1 MTSSPRSNS
10 WSLLA
15 ALGGSVLLVPL
26 TLPPSTASA
35 GEPASG
41 PSAQRDL
48 LDKYC
53 LTCHNYTDFKGGLE
67 LELFDPEHPLDY
79 PQVAEKML
87 KKLRVGMMP
96 PAGEDRPAPAAVQT
110 LIHSLEKTIDANEK
124 PNLSVPKLHRLN
136 RDEYS
141 NAVRDLLAL
150 DIDTSKFLPADDS
163 SRGFDNQAS
172 ALTLSS
178 ALLEAYLSAAA
189 RVSRVAIGEAASPAQ
204 VTYRIPQDTTQN
216 YHVEGLPFATRG
228 GIAIDHT
235 FPSDGTYTFK
245 VIAVTLGNM
254 GSDRPFGEVRGEQ
267 LLVYVDDKRVAK
279 VDWDKALGVGR
290 RFSDPD
296 DDGGARGQLKPIDVT
311 VPMTAGPHKI
321 GVTFLATNFAP
332 GLDMNHAFERSTI
345 ETGGLPG
352 YTFYPHI
359 GSVRID
365 GPSNAKEATDSPSRK
380 RIFVCKPSS
389 ASDEERCARQITTT
403 LARRAYRGYSTPD
416 NIDALMGFYKI
427 GRSNGGSFDDGVA
440 AIVQRVLV
448 DPKFLYRVEATP
460 NGTAP
465 GAAYKVSDLD
475 LASRLSF
482 FLWSTIPDDTL
493 LQLAEQKQLSKP
505 GVLQKQVRRMLG
517 DPRAAALTRN
527 FASQWLGL
535 RALAGHAPVVD
546 QFPDFDDNL
555 REAFR
560 EEAQLLFTSLLQED
574 RSVMDLLTA
583 DYTFVNE
590 RLARHYGI
598 PGIQGSEFRRVRL
611 EGDLASRQG
620 ILGKGAMLTV
630 SSQPGRTSPVIRGQ
644 WVLRTLLGT
653 PAPDPPANVPALE
666 AKTTDQAG
674 NGKVPT
680 MREAL
685 SAHRDKPQCAGCHKM
700 MDPIGFAL
708 EPFDAVG
715 HSRSVDQSGQ
725 PIDAKDVMYD
735 GSPVDGPAG
744 VRNFVLKYKDQYVQN
759 VVSNLLT
766 YALGRGTE
774 YDDMPT
780 VRALVAKSAGENYK
794 LKTIIEAITATDV
807 FRMNVAPGGANGK
820 EKDGAGVPAQSGTAS
835 NTPAVHHA
843 PGG

>member
-1 MTSSPRSNS
+1 MTSSKTLS
-10 WSLLA
+10 SLVA
-15 ALGGSVLLVPL
+15 TLGGCVLL
-26 TLPPSTASA
+26 LPIGASA
-35 GEPASG
+35 GDPAG
-41 PSAQRDL
+41 PNAQREL

-53 LTCHNYTDFKGGLE
+53 ISCHNYTDYKGGLE

-79 PQVAEKML
+79 AKVAEKML
-87 KKLRVGMMP
+87 KKMRVGMMP
-96 PAGEDRPAPAAVQT
+96 PSGEDHPGPEAVQSF
-110 LIHSLEKTIDANEK
+110 IHTLEKTIDANEK
-124 PNLSVPKLHRLN
+124 PSLSVPKLHRLN
-136 RDEYS
+136 RTEYS

-178 ALLEAYLSAAA
+178 ALLEAYLSAAT
-189 RVSRVAIGEAASPAQ
+189 RISRIAVGEAAGPTQ
-204 VTYRIPQDTTQN
+204 VTYRVPEDTTQN
-216 YHVEGLPFATRG
+216 YHVEGLPFGTRG
-228 GIAIDHT
+228 GILINHT

-245 VIAVTLGNM
+245 VFSVNLGNM
-254 GSDRPFGEVRGEQ
+254 GNFRPFGEIKGEQ
-267 LLVYVDDKRVAK
+267 LLVYVDDKRIAK
-279 VDWDKALGVGR
+279 VDWDQALGVNR
-290 RFSDPD
+290 RFD
-296 DDGGARGQLKPIDVT
+296 DEGGGQLKTIDVT
-311 VPMTAGPHKI
+311 LPVTAGEHKI

-352 YTFYPHI
+352 FTFYPHI

-365 GPSNAKEATDSPSRK
+365 GPADAREATDSPSR
-380 RIFVCKPSS
+380 RHLFTCHPAKP
-389 ASDEERCARQITTT
+389 SDEERCAREITTK
-403 LARRAYRGYSTPD
+403 LAHRAYRGYSTPQ
-416 NIDALMGFYKI
+416 NVDALMGFYSI
-427 GRSNGGSFDDGVA
+427 GRRNNGSFDNGIA
-440 AIVQRVLV
+440 AVVQRVLV
-448 DPKFLYRVEATP
+448 DPKFLYRVETTP
-460 NGTAP
+460 DGVAP
-465 GAAYKVSDLD
+465 GAAYRVSDLD

-482 FLWSTIPDDTL
+482 FLWSSIPDDTL
-493 LQLAEQKQLSKP
+493 LQLAQSKQLSKP
-505 GVLQKQVRRMLG
+505 DVFKKQVRRMLG
-517 DPRAAALTRN
+517 DARASALTRN
-527 FASQWLGL
+527 FAAQWLGL

-555 REAFR
+555 RQAFR
-560 EEAQLLFTSLLQED
+560 EEAELFFTSLLDED

-590 RLARHYGI
+590 RLAKHYGI
-598 PGIQGSEFRRVRL
+598 PGIRGSEFRRVKL
-611 EGDLASRQG
+611 EGELAARQG
-620 ILGKGAMLTV
+620 LLGKGAILTV

-644 WVLRTLLGT
+644 WVLRNLLGT

-674 NGKVPT
+674 NGKVPS

-685 SAHRDKPQCAGCHKM
+685 SDHRAKPQCAGCHKL

-715 HSRSVDQSGQ
+715 HARTLDGSGQ
-725 PIDAKDVMYD
+725 PIDSKDVMYD
-735 GSPVDGPAG
+735 GTVVDGPVG
-744 VRNFVLKYKDQYVQN
+744 VRNFVLKYKDQYVSN

-766 YALGRGTE
+766 YALGRGVE

-780 VRALVAKSAGENYK
+780 VRSIVAKTSADDYK

-807 FRMNVAPGGANGK
+807 FQMNVAPSSATGEDKGS
-820 EKDGAGVPAQSGTAS
+820 GVPAQSGTAS
-835 NTPAVHHA
+835 AAPAVHHA